1 MRPAFPLTLKNFNWA
16 IIKKFTLQL
25 CNPKN
30 MVALVGDDDFDTASL
45 WGSSP
50 ATTKEFLKSPNVP
63 LESKLY
69 RIKYDRMKIDE

>member
-1 MRPAFPLTLKNFNWA
+1 
-16 IIKKFTLQL
+16 
-25 CNPKN
+25 